1 MSTRDRSF
9 SYLFFSLVLLLTTLH
24 SSFLNSFSLS
34 FLKRSRRERNRM
46 HAKMTRDRKK
56 SFIAAIEKTIEELE
70 SSNERMNAVLTE
82 VISSRKSSVST
93 ESIVL
98 SSARNSNNP
107 QDVPLAEVTPSSSP
121 ALVPNETWEHE
132 VPEQMTLPVA
142 DSIHDR
148 SFANEFEVPS
158 RKRICHGFSLSY

>member
-1 MSTRDRSF
+1 
-9 SYLFFSLVLLLTTLH
+9 
-24 SSFLNSFSLS
+24 
-34 FLKRSRRERNRM
+34 M

-93 ESIVL
+93 ESIFL
-98 SSARNSNNP
+98 SSTRTSNNP

-121 ALVPNETWEHE
+121 AIVPNETWEHE

-142 DSIHDR
+142 DSMERIRDTHDR
-148 SFANEFEVPS
+148 SSANEFEVPS
-158 RKRICHGFSLSY
+158 RKRICHGFSLPY

>member
-1 MSTRDRSF
+1 
-9 SYLFFSLVLLLTTLH
+9 
-24 SSFLNSFSLS
+24 
-34 FLKRSRRERNRM
+34 M

-93 ESIVL
+93 ESKL
-98 SSARNSNNP
+98 LPSTRTSNHS

-121 ALVPNETWEHE
+121 AMVPDETWEHV

-142 DSIHDR
+142 DPMEKIRDTHYR
-148 SFANEFEVPS
+148 SANEFEIPS
-158 RKRICHGFSLSY
+158 RKRVCHGFSLPY